1 MEDCKI
7 KKLLDW
13 VMAQKLEH
21 PPGNLTVDYY
31 QKDQKSIAYQMYIKK
46 DLYLAME
53 NKLLIPVKIIRYII
67 QLAFL
72 KTTEFM
78 FSIPY
83 IIENA
88 VFEKSKLKIV
98 AASIIKNCD
107 IVDVIFL
114 LLNDDFNKK
123 WQELDIGMS

>member
-1 MEDCKI
+1 
-7 KKLLDW
+7 
-13 VMAQKLEH
+13 
-21 PPGNLTVDYY
+21 
-31 QKDQKSIAYQMYIKK
+31 MYIKK
-46 DLYLAME
+46 DLYLAMK
-53 NKLLIPVKIIRYII
+53 NKLLIPVEIIQYII

-78 FSIPY
+78 FSVPY
-83 IIENA
+83 MIENA

-107 IVDVIFL
+107 IVDVICL

-123 WQELDIGMS
+123 WKELAIDIS